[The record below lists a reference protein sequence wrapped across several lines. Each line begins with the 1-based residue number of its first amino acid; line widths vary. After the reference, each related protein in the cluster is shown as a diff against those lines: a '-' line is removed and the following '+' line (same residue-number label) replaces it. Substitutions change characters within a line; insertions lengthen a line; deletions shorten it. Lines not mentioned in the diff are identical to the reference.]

1 MWRIRDSEGIREWV
15 VVVVI
20 GKQGQVAG
28 STLYSNSSSIVSYFS
43 TLLVVLVL

>member
-15 VVVVI
+15 LVVVI

-28 STLYSNSSSIVSYFS
+28 MAVAVLVIFQVLYTPI
-43 TLLVVLVL
+43 LVV